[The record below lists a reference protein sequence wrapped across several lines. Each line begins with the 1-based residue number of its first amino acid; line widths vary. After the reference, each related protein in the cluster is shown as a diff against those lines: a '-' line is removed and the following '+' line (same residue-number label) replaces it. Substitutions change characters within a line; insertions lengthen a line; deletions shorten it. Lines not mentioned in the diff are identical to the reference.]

1 MKKLEFSIPT
11 SFQIAST
18 HKNQIA
24 REFKTS
30 RQTVF
35 YALNYRTNSKQ
46 AIQIRQRAKTLLL
59 QEIQKID
66 FFFNPKFPKSLK
78 P

>member
-1 MKKLEFSIPT
+1 MDKLEFTIPT
-11 SFQIAST
+11 NIQIASS

-35 YALNYRTNSKQ
+35 YAINYRTHSKQ

-59 QEIQKID
+59 EEAQKID
-66 FFFNPKFPKSLK
+66 FFFKHKFPKSLT